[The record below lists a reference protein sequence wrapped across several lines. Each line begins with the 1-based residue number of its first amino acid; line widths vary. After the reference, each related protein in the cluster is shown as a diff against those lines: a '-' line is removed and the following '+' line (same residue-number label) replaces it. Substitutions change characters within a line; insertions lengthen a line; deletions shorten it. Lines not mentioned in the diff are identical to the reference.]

1 LEGIEMQNRR
11 SDSVPALF
19 SAHDRDVARVLVAAT
34 LAAAPFGAHSAQ
46 ATAAYPDKPIRW
58 IVPYPAGGAAD
69 VVSRQIA
76 QKLTERWGQQI
87 VIDNRAGAG
96 GNIGI
101 EIAAKAAPNGYV
113 VVVVPATFTA
123 TPALY
128 SKLGYDPVRDF
139 APITLISSSP
149 LVLIVQ
155 PAVPAKSIG
164 ELVALA
170 KARPGE
176 LNYASSGIGASA
188 HLAAELLKSVAHVD
202 IAHIAYRG
210 QPPALL
216 DMLSGRV
223 QIMFANVP
231 VALPQINA
239 GKLRALAV
247 TTLQRS
253 PQLPGV
259 PTVDESGYRGFEV
272 NQWTGLVA
280 PTGTPKPII
289 GKVHE
294 GVIAALE
301 SQDVRA
307 NLSSQG
313 FQPAGSTPEQFAA
326 YIRSEMQKWGKLI
339 RERGIRAD

>member
-1 LEGIEMQNRR
+1 MQKPKLEE
-11 SDSVPALF
+11 SHAALKVQMKMVASCLF
-19 SAHDRDVARVLVAAT
+19 AGLFVAVAGSAH
-34 LAAAPFGAHSAQ
+34 GADANP
-46 ATAAYPDKPIRW
+46 AYPDKPIRW

-76 QKLTERWGQQI
+76 QKLTERWGQQV

-96 GNIGI
+96 GNIGV
-101 EIAAKAAPNGYV
+101 EIAAKAAPDGYA

-123 TPALY
+123 APALY
-128 SKLGYDPVRDF
+128 SKLSYDPVRDF

-149 LVLIVQ
+149 LVLIV
-155 PAVPAKSIG
+155 PPSVPAKSIG
-164 ELVALA
+164 ELISLA

-210 QPPALL
+210 QPPAML

-223 QIMFANVP
+223 QLMFANVP

-253 PQLPGV
+253 PQLANV
-259 PTVDESGYRGFEV
+259 PTVDEAAFRGFEV

-280 PTGTPKPII
+280 PAGTPKTVVAKLH
-289 GKVHE
+289 G
-294 GVIAALE
+294 GVIAALDMA
-301 SQDVRA
+301 DVRT
-307 NLSSQG
+307 NLVNQG
-313 FQPAGSTPEQFAA
+313 FQPAGGTPEQFAA

-339 RERGIRAD
+339 KERGIRAD